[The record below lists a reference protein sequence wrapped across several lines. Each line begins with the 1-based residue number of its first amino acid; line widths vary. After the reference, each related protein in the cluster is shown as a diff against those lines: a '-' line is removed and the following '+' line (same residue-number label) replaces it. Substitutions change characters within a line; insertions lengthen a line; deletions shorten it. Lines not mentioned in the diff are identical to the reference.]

1 MINQLRWK
9 WQERISVNLEDV
21 NLQNVI
27 KWYVYIE
34 RASEK
39 IIKEKVEEYIYSLLN
54 WIGTLLS

>member
-1 MINQLRWK
+1 M
-9 WQERISVNLEDV
+9 NLEDV

-34 RASEK
+34 RDSEK
-39 IIKEKVEEYIYSLLN
+39 IIKEKVEEFIYSLLN